1 MTNTTYQ
8 YVIPTDYLAR
18 RERDKQEAREMAELE
33 KPREPEVQEDE
44 DNG

>member
-1 MTNTTYQ
+1 MTEAR
-8 YVIPTDYLAR
+8 PTFDLRDYLAR